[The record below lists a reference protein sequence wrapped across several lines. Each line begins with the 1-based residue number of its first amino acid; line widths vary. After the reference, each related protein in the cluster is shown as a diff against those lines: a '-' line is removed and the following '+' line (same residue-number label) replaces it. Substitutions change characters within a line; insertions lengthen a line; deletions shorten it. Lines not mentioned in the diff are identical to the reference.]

1 MNRITLMDL
10 RRSTTKRNFYAE
22 GLLFEG
28 YIKDLFSQ
36 DSFKL
41 KRWRKSFKVPE
52 DTYIGDM
59 SGPDLELMFKGRNSK
74 PFAVEC
80 KYRSRFYDRMVG
92 WASENQIKKYIEFQ
106 NKKGMTV
113 LIAIGVGG
121 TASNPKKLFI
131 TPLDHIKM
139 HTHVFES
146 HLIRFERNPR
156 CRIETAEQLELF
168 DLKGE

>member
-1 MNRITLMDL
+1 MTRITLMDL
-10 RRSTTKRNFYAE
+10 RRSTPKRNFYPE
-22 GLLFEG
+22 GLLFEE
-28 YIKDLFSQ
+28 YIKELFSQ
-36 DSFKL
+36 DIFKL

-131 TPLDHIKM
+131 
-139 HTHVFES
+139 
-146 HLIRFERNPR
+146 
-156 CRIETAEQLELF
+156 
-168 DLKGE
+168 

>member
-1 MNRITLMDL
+1 MTRITLQEL
-10 RRSTTKRNFYAE
+10 RKSTPKSHHYE
-22 GLLFEG
+22 QGLLFEE
-28 YIKDLFSQ
+28 YIKNLFDQ
-36 DSFKL
+36 DIFKL
-41 KRWRKSFKVPE
+41 KRWRKSFKVPV

-80 KYRSRFYDRMVG
+80 KYRTRFYDGMLG
-92 WASENQIKKYIEFQ
+92 WASENQIKKYVEFQ
-106 NKKGMTV
+106 NKKPMTV

-121 TASNPKKLFI
+121 TASNPMKLFI

-139 HTHVFES
+139 YTHVFES

-156 CRIETAEQLELF
+156 CCIDTAEQLKLF
-168 DLKGE
+168 DFKAE